1 MFKISVT
8 IMVVNVII
16 IIVTIISNAITVFS
30 FWVDLLVLFNTDHVQ
45 SEITGHILKVMHSY
59 HIFNH

>member
-1 MFKISVT
+1 MFKISAT
-8 IMVVNVII
+8 LMVVNVII

-30 FWVDLLVLFNTDHVQ
+30 FWVDLLFNTDHVQ